1 MNIKTRD
8 SVSAAR
14 KTIILIYGLPGSGKT
29 TLAKALY
36 ESLGNKA
43 IWFNADKVRSTL
55 SADLGFSEDARLE
68 QARRMGCL
76 ASLGLEGSNAQYAIV
91 DFVNPTIQTFSTF
104 MKNTKRPKGNQ
115 LDDSHRVPDTF
126 MNGAEFPVFSI
137 FMNTLA
143 KKDSRFADTAAL
155 FEDDLNFRKPD
166 VVIHEFLKTP
176 DEFPIKA
183 PQLIDLIDTAWES
196 GRYDHA

>member
-1 MNIKTRD
+1 MTADYSEKWPT
-8 SVSAAR
+8 

-29 TLAKALY
+29 TLAKTLAGEL
-36 ESLGNKA
+36 EERA

-76 ASLGLEGSNAQYAIV
+76 ASLGLEGSSATFAIV

-104 MKNTKRPKGNQ
+104 MKNTKRPKGNH
-115 LDDSHRVPDTF
+115 LDDSCRVPDTF
-126 MNGAEFPVFSI
+126 LNGAEYPVFSI

-143 KKDSRFADTAAL
+143 KKDSRFADTAAM
-155 FEDDLNFRKPD
+155 FDADLEVRKPD
-166 VVIHEFLKTP
+166 LVIDNFLKDHEEFRQLAHKIEFLIEGLWKMG
-176 DEFPIKA
+176 A
-183 PQLIDLIDTAWES
+183 
-196 GRYDHA
+196 YDVKS